1 MGRIFLFIFRVQ
13 DINMMQIQSLL
24 IFNIQTP
31 RIVNPNGFMLLTL
44 HGFGN
49 PQFIGNSSS
58 FKIIFQETTAVQN
71 CATCKIAERFT
82 GLIVE
87 SKTPGDISVLSFTS
101 SAMYIA

>member
-1 MGRIFLFIFRVQ
+1 MERKYYFNYRVQ

-31 RIVNPNGFMLLTL
+31 TIKDPTGYMLLTL

-58 FKIIFQETTAVQN
+58 FRIIFQ
-71 CATCKIAERFT
+71 
-82 GLIVE
+82 
-87 SKTPGDISVLSFTS
+87 
-101 SAMYIA
+101 